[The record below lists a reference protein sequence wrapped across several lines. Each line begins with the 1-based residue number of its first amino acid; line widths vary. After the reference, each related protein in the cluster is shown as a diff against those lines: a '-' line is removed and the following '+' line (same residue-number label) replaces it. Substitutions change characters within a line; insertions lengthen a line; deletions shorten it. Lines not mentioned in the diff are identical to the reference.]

1 MSIQSN
7 INNTIGQAAIL
18 ASLNPAVQ
26 EMGETAKDKSKLK
39 SVEKQLDVLKEKAD
53 KDNVLM
59 PEADGQGA
67 RLATRFPLE
76 RDAEQYN
83 KLRETHNE
91 LAGKL
96 AGRGYNIDKVY
107 LEGTS
112 QLADLHRRAA
122 KTLKI
127 RKEAQKAEEQRKKV
141 EEIQKQ
147 KEAEAKAA
155 QEFRSKQIRDL
166 IMNPNLEV
174 NNGTGNDT
182 RR

>member
-7 INNTIGQAAIL
+7 INNTIGQAAML
-18 ASLNPAVQ
+18 ATLNPAIQ

-39 SVEKQLDVLKEKAD
+39 NVEKQLDTLTEKEKARGYD
-53 KDNVLM
+53 PKEHDN
-59 PEADGQGA
+59 PAFEYEHDAA
-67 RLATRFPLE
+67 R
-76 RDAEQYN
+76 YN
-83 KLRETHNE
+83 QLRAAHEE

-96 AGRGYNIDKVY
+96 AGKGVNVDYFYPEATTAKAIRLERVAEIKANI
-107 LEGTS
+107 
-112 QLADLHRRAA
+112 QRAREQRQRA
-122 KTLKI
+122 
-127 RKEAQKAEEQRKKV
+127 EAIQKQKAEE
-141 EEIQKQ
+141 
-147 KEAEAKAA
+147 AKAQ

>member
-7 INNTIGQAAIL
+7 INNTIGQASIL
-18 ASLNPAVQ
+18 ASLNPNIQ
-26 EMGETAKDKSKLK
+26 EMGETARDKGKLK
-39 SVEKQLDVLKEKAD
+39 KVEKQLDTLTDKEKARGYD
-53 KDNVLM
+53 PKEHDNPAFLY
-59 PEADGQGA
+59 EHDAARYNQLRADH
-67 RLATRFPLE
+67 E
-76 RDAEQYN
+76 
-83 KLRETHNE
+83 E

-96 AGRGYNIDKVY
+96 AGKGVNVDAFYPEATTAKAIRLERVAEIKANI
-107 LEGTS
+107 
-112 QLADLHRRAA
+112 QRA
-122 KTLKI
+122 K
-127 RKEAQKAEEQRKKV
+127 EQRKKV
-141 EEIQKQ
+141 EEMQKQ